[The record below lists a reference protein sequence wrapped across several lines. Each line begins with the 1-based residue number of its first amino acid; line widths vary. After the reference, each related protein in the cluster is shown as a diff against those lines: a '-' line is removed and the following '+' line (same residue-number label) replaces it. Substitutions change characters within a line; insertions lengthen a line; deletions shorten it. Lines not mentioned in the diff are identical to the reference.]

1 MTLDHLNRFL
11 KSNLL
16 DLGLITVCLTGLA
29 AVVTGHTP
37 SAYAQALRVDVPVP
51 VYCDE
56 TLPTVPQ
63 LPAHVLFPG
72 ADPAVATAA
81 LIAHVEAL
89 EGALEDMQG
98 VLKAC
103 TAPVAA
109 ATP

>member
-1 MTLDHLNRFL
+1 MNVCQLTRFL

-16 DLGLITVCLTGLA
+16 DVTLITVCVTGLA

-37 SAYAQALRVDVPVP
+37 SAHAEAIRVNVPVP

-63 LPAHVLFPG
+63 LRADVLRPG
-72 ADPAVATAA
+72 ADPAVAAAA
-81 LIAHVEAL
+81 LMAHVEAL

-103 TAPVAA
+103 TAPGAV